1 MGTKKKAKLAIYT
14 IALNEAKHVKRW
26 YESTKDADYHIIADT
41 GSTDKTVE
49 IAKKLGI
56 IVHQVSIKPFR
67 FDDARNAAL
76 ALVPSDADVCL
87 SLDMDEVPEEGTI
100 QTIKETWDKET
111 TRGWLWWETGN
122 KWKNNNR
129 LHARHGYRWIKP
141 CHEVTTK
148 YTPGEEVYVDYDL
161 VVYHKPDN
169 AKSRNQYLPMLEFAV
184 KEDPRDARMWAY
196 LTREYFF
203 HQKWEKVIETANK
216 TLEAGGWYVERGA
229 VCRAAGEACRQLE
242 RQEEARD
249 WHLKGVKE
257 APDQLEGWFSLA
269 QFAYTHKNWQGCWD
283 AAIKVTKLE
292 RQSHYLV
299 DNSIWEWRCFD
310 LLSIAGWYIGK
321 KEEALDFVQKAI
333 KANPDDKRLQDNLKW
348 MEEQREPAQNTNA
361 S

>member
-1 MGTKKKAKLAIYT
+1 MKLAVYT
-14 IALNEAKHVKRW
+14 IALNEEKHVKRW
-26 YESTKDADYHIIADT
+26 YESTKGADYHIIADT

-56 IVHQVSIKPFR
+56 TVYEISVKPFR

-87 SLDMDEVPEEGTI
+87 SLDMDEVAEEGLVETI
-100 QTIKETWDKET
+100 QQEWEEWAD
-111 TRGWLWWETGN
+111 RGWLWWETGN

-141 CHEVTTK
+141 CHEVTVK
-148 YTPGEEVYVDYDL
+148 YTLEKEQAMDFDYT
-161 VVYHKPDN
+161 VYHKPDN
-169 AKSRNQYLPMLEFAV
+169 NKSRGQYLGMLEFAV

-203 HQKWEKVIETANK
+203 HKKWEDVIKTAER

-229 VCRAAGEACRQLE
+229 VCRAAGEASRQLGN
-242 RQEEARD
+242 EEDARD
-249 WHLKGVKE
+249 WFLKGVKE
-257 APDQLEGWFSLA
+257 APDQLEGWYSLA
-269 QFAYTHKNWQGCWD
+269 QFAYVHKNWQGCWD
-283 AAIKVTKLE
+283 AAIKVTKLDK
-292 RQSHYLV
+292 QSHYLV
-299 DNSIWEWRCFD
+299 DDTIWNWRCFD
-310 LLSIAGWYIGK
+310 LLSIAGWYLGK
-321 KEEALDFVQKAI
+321 KEEAFEFMQKAI

-348 MEEQREPAQNTNA
+348 MEEQRESAQNQNP